1 MAIVTPS
8 DACNAYW
15 SYTIGSGCD
24 NTRWDST
31 VSARRGRDMQIVAGL
46 CPAAVMPLTRVL
58 TSLSSNHRHIQV
70 EEVESLGGGDGN
82 VMAIR
87 DGEETR

>member
-24 NTRWDST
+24 NRWDST
-31 VSARRGRDMQIVAGL
+31 GSARRGRDMQIVAGL
-46 CPAAVMPLTRVL
+46 CPAAVMPLIPGVL
-58 TSLSSNHRHIQV
+58 TSLSSHHRHIQV
-70 EEVESLGGGDGN
+70 EEVESLGGGDG
-82 VMAIR
+82 
-87 DGEETR
+87 